1 MYAWSLRRLCHWLQ
15 FFGIKYI
22 NYEVDIAQVKRTVK
36 KELQGPGK
44 LLGYRAMQQEVQ
56 ELHRLNV
63 PCDLVN
69 AVMGKADPGGVE
81 VRGGV

>member
-1 MYAWSLRRLCHWLQ
+1 
-15 FFGIKYI
+15 
-22 NYEVDIAQVKRTVK
+22 
-36 KELQGPGK
+36 
-44 LLGYRAMQQEVQ
+44 MQQEVQ

-69 AVMGKADPGGVE
+69 AVMGEADPGGVE